1 MGKKK
6 PNPGVPQHISGIRLN
21 RFLARAGKG
30 SRRTCDGFI
39 FDGFVSVNG
48 TVVRN
53 PAHRLETGDRVRY
66 LGETVRTPALFIA
79 VLNKPVG
86 YETTMGERR
95 GVRTVTELLGG
106 IPQGAAPVGRL
117 DLRTGGLLLFSNDG
131 DIIHRLTHPKW
142 KIEREYMLI
151 LSRAPSEKALE
162 RLRKGVT
169 IEPGVFSRPEDIVI
183 CGRQKIRFV
192 LTTGRN
198 HEVRKLAKACR
209 LYLSGL
215 ERIRYGPVKIGS
227 LKRGSWR
234 FLTESERNELRKAVG
249 LNLAG
254 E

>member
-6 PNPGVPQHISGIRLN
+6 PNPEVPKHLDGTRLN

-30 SRRTCDGFI
+30 SRRACDGFVV
-39 FDGFVSVNG
+39 DGFVSING
-48 TVVRN
+48 TVIRN
-53 PAHRLETGDRVRY
+53 PAHRLEAGDRVRY
-66 LGETVRTPALFIA
+66 LGETVSIPLPFVA

-86 YETTMGERR
+86 YETTMGERK
-95 GVRTVTELLGG
+95 GVRTVTELLTGM
-106 IPQGAAPVGRL
+106 PQGAAPAGRL

-131 DIIHRLTHPKW
+131 DLIHRLTHPKW
-142 KIEREYMLI
+142 KIEREYILI

-162 RLRKGVT
+162 RLRKGVM
-169 IEPGVFSRPEDIVI
+169 IEPRVFSRPSDIVI
-183 CGRQKIRFV
+183 SGKQKIRLV

-198 HEVRKLAKACR
+198 HEVRKLAKTCR

-215 ERIRYGPVKIGS
+215 ERVRYGPVKIGT

-234 FLTESERNELRKAVG
+234 FLNDNERNELRKTLG
-249 LNLAG
+249 LKLTD